1 MRSTL
6 WNLLLVVTVSLLL
19 ANPAASQPL
28 LDDQF
33 DDTDV
38 TVNVNGIG
46 SGWNPLVSN
55 TVAGESGG
63 VYSVEHLG
71 GAQSHGVLSQD
82 LFTPASATPTVLNVD
97 YSSYTTGAGRWFTGW
112 IDDTEPDVMD
122 DGFSPATT
130 TNHPYI
136 KSGSHRGGLWV
147 VFKAREDL
155 FSPGGLVGD
164 EGSLVYTIQ
173 DGPSFLL
180 DQWTWDRSLFSFDE
194 DGVAAGQRSDQID
207 MSLIADDLRYEL
219 TTDDT
224 GWGLR
229 FFTTD
234 DSAILPADMSG
245 TWAEAGVL
253 AQDPT
258 LSALG
263 SARAVAYGAQSG
275 TGTLVEV
282 NRVYVDDEPQ
292 RNADDSGS
300 LYTNDT
306 TSSWANTNWEIG
318 GSPVGTIPDVVVSS
332 RSADAAQIL
341 NGGNVSVDTADQGAW
356 TLDIDSGGAVTVASG
371 RTLEIIENV
380 SGSALNVDAGG
391 ELNIAGTVITP
402 SIAGGGD
409 VNFSNGTLQVVE
421 SGTIASAATS
431 SDGTIANSRQL
442 NVEQLTLGAG
452 DTFNKQKAG
461 NLVLDQAGGANSL
474 AAGSFLNLQGG
485 TTSAV
490 NDAANN
496 ALDESA
502 VIISGGSLTLSA
514 SAASP
519 AAFDNAVIVNTNGT
533 IRAAQAPGALSGQ
546 SVTLGG
552 SNGIALSTGSTA
564 VVDTADGYSLSVAGN
579 VTGAGTFA
587 VADGANVSLDGS
599 ITTSFLEIRGD
610 SSNVSIGGTIA
621 PTNSLTFVPTAAS
634 PNMTFSPDLS
644 GNYEVVID
652 GGADGGIDGSV
663 ALAGSLSYTGAT
675 RIVRGA
681 LSLSSGGNL
690 AGDFDSD
697 GDVDGADFRLWQTNT
712 GVGNLSDWLNNYGMT
727 GGSGGNLPSASNV
740 QFEGVP
746 VVADGRRDAA
756 VIMVGDAATALT
768 IGAGAGEIQWLGSG
782 GFAAAGAG
790 THTVTLDGGATLDWT
805 SATSG
810 FNGNQLQLGSAVAT
824 GKVELTN
831 NINLQ
836 NGARVIELIDNQ
848 DSNEDSS
855 EISGVISG
863 GGSDGRLVVMGPDA
877 THGGLLSLTGANTFE
892 VLEIRQNTVH
902 AEDGVGL
909 PATALLQFNAQ
920 ENAGPTLQPVA
931 TFGTSGT
938 FSRTIGTG
946 PGQVTWEVPNPTDT
960 VPPVPDDVPTFG
972 GGGFAA
978 VGGDLTVTLN
988 GGAEIDWFDASN
1000 GFNNKALHLGSNV
1013 GSGVTTFTN
1022 DGTTT
1027 GASNA
1032 HFVINNNPFDP
1043 DSKVVISGDYSD
1055 FNVLRFDGSG
1065 RVEFAGSGM
1074 FAGNMTVISRGY
1086 PPAADAFNFQELFIT
1101 GDLSLGGGSGP
1112 FSTDLFVNGT
1122 FSVDNVLTGRS
1133 FNTIG
1138 GSGTIFMVDTD
1149 LDGAQAQ
1156 RLQFQR
1162 DSRLQPGADYD
1173 TVGTLTVDFTL
1184 PDGSSDMQAGVL
1196 RFQDFFV
1203 YEMEFENNGGN
1214 VEHDSVYVQSL
1225 DDGDDATDKEIA
1237 LIDFLQNNNNVE
1249 NEEFFLELQALN
1261 DLTGLISAS
1270 DEFELFTWNENID
1283 FSIDNVVQD
1292 PDTSGSLD
1300 DRVFVSSD
1308 QFDVSG
1314 ASVQWEVNSD
1324 FTGRMYVTGLSLLS
1338 PLSAAGI
1345 AVPEPSS
1352 CVVAALAVVG
1362 SLCYRRRDA

>member
-6 WNLLLVVTVSLLL
+6 WNLLLIVTVSLLL
-19 ANPAASQPL
+19 ASPAVAQPL

-38 TVNVNGIG
+38 SVNANGIG
-46 SGWNPLVSN
+46 GGWNATVPN
-55 TVAGESGG
+55 TVAQEVDD
-63 VYSVEHLG
+63 VYSVLHNS
-71 GAQSHGVLSQD
+71 GANSMGVLSQD
-82 LFTPASATPTVLNVD
+82 LFSPASATPTVLNVD
-97 YSSYTTGAGRWFTGW
+97 YSTYTTTGGRWFTGW
-112 IDDTEPDVMD
+112 IDNTEPDVMD

-155 FSPGGLVGD
+155 FSPGALVGD

-219 TTDDT
+219 TTDSS

-229 FFTTD
+229 FFTSD
-234 DSAILPADMSG
+234 DSAILPADMTG

-253 AQDPT
+253 AEDPT

-275 TGTLVEV
+275 TNTLVEV

-306 TSSWANTNWEIG
+306 TSSWATTNWEIG

-332 RSADAAQIL
+332 RSADSAQIL

-356 TLDIDSGGAVTVASG
+356 TLDIDSGGALTVASG

-380 SGSALNVDAGG
+380 SGGALNVDAGG
-391 ELNIAGTVITP
+391 TLNIAGTVITP
-402 SIAGGGD
+402 SISGDGD

-431 SDGTIANSRQL
+431 SDGTIANSREL
-442 NVEQLTLGAG
+442 SVEQLTLGAG

-461 NLVLDQAGGANSL
+461 NLVLNQAGGANSL

-490 NDAANN
+490 NDATNN
-496 ALDESA
+496 ALDDST
-502 VIISGGSLTLSA
+502 VIINGGGLTLSA
-514 SAASP
+514 SAAGP

-533 IRAAQAPGALSGQ
+533 IRAAQAPGALAGQ

-552 SNGIALSTGSTA
+552 TNGIALSTGSTA

-587 VADGANVSLDGS
+587 VADGANVSLDGN
-599 ITTSFLEIRGD
+599 ITTSFLEVRGD

-621 PTNSLTFVPTAAS
+621 PTNSLTFVPTNAN
-634 PNMTFSPDLS
+634 PIMTFSPDLS
-644 GNYEVVID
+644 GSYEVVID
-652 GGADGGIDGSV
+652 GGTDGGIDGSV
-663 ALAGSLSYTGAT
+663 ALTGSLSYTGTT

-681 LSLSSGGNL
+681 LALSSGGGL

-712 GVGNLSDWLNNYGMT
+712 GVGNLGDWQTNYGAT
-727 GGSGGNLPSASNV
+727 GGGSGGNLPAASNV

-746 VVADGRRDAA
+746 VVADGRLDAA

-768 IGAGAGEIQWLGSG
+768 IGAGAGEIQWMGSG

-831 NINLQ
+831 DINLQ
-836 NGARVIELIDNQ
+836 NGARVIEAID
-848 DSNEDSS
+848 NEDSNDDSS
-855 EISGVISG
+855 ELSGVISG
-863 GGSDGRLVVMGPDA
+863 GGSDGRLVFMGPDA
-877 THGGLLSLTGANTFE
+877 THGGLVSLTGANSFE

-902 AEDGVGL
+902 ATDGVGL

-920 ENAGPTLQPVA
+920 EPGGTLQPVA
-931 TFGTSGT
+931 VLGTSGT
-938 FSRTIGTG
+938 FSRNIGTG
-946 PGQVTWEVPNPTDT
+946 PGEVTWVVPDPLDT
-960 VPPVPDDVPTFG
+960 VPPVPEDVPTEG

-978 VGGDLTVTLN
+978 VGGDLTVSLEGGATLN
-988 GGAEIDWFDASN
+988 YFDPEM
-1000 GFNNKALHLGSNV
+1000 GFNNETLQLGSNV
-1013 GSGVTTFTN
+1013 ATGVTTFTN
-1022 DGTTT
+1022 DVEAG
-1027 GASNA
+1027 GADRA
-1032 HFVINNNPFDP
+1032 HFIINGNPLVDT
-1043 DSKVVISGDYSD
+1043 DMVVISGDYSD
-1055 FNVLRFDGSG
+1055 FNDLRFDGSG
-1065 RVEFAGSGM
+1065 RVEFSGSGT
-1074 FAGNMTVISRGY
+1074 FGDDLVVISRGY
-1086 PPAADAFNFQELFIT
+1086 PPAADAENFQELIIS
-1101 GDLSLGGGSGP
+1101 GDLVINDTAGP
-1112 FSTDLFVNGT
+1112 FSTDVFVTGT
-1122 FSVDNVLTGRS
+1122 LSVDNVLTARS

-1138 GSGTIFMVDTD
+1138 GSGTIFMVDND
-1149 LDGAQAQ
+1149 LDGASNQ
-1156 RLQFQR
+1156 RMQFQR
-1162 DSRLQPGADYD
+1162 DSILRPGADYD
-1173 TVGTLTVDFTL
+1173 TVGTLTVDFTI
-1184 PDGSSDMQAGVL
+1184 PAGSSDTVAGEL
-1196 RFQDFFV
+1196 RLDDFFI
-1203 YEMEFENNGGN
+1203 YEMELENNGGS
-1214 VEHDSVYVQSL
+1214 VDSDSVVVQSSN
-1225 DDGDDATDKEIA
+1225 GIG
-1237 LIDFLQNNNNVE
+1237 LINLSR
-1249 NEEFFLELQALN
+1249 NEGFEFFLELDALN
-1261 DLTGLISAS
+1261 DLTGALSAS
-1270 DEFELFTWNENID
+1270 DEFDLLTWNENID
-1283 FSIDNVVQD
+1283 FAIESVVQGAS
-1292 PDTSGSLD
+1292 TSGTLTNVFINSD
-1300 DRVFVSSD
+1300 DV
-1308 QFDVSG
+1308 DVSG
-1314 ASVQWEVNSD
+1314 ASVQWEVLGD
-1324 FTGRMYVTGLSLLS
+1324 FTGRLYVTGLGLLS
-1338 PLSAAGI
+1338 PFSAAGT